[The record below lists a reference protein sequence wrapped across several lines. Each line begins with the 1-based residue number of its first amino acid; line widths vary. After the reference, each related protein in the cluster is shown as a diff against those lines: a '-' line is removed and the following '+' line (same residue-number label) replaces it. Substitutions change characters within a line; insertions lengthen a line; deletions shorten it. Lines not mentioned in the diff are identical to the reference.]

1 MTAGRRYILILPP
14 LLSNSETSLPIQ
26 RVTCRAFFSR
36 VWGLYDCGNP
46 LLFILLKRHVFHA
59 FSMESKEGM
68 QDVESWQHLFSHQLH
83 VYVGTYCPDHLPQ
96 TREPYLLLV
105 HQRPTTQPQAT
116 SEALGQLGEVWERSC
131 GGLQL
136 EGRVWKRVWG
146 SSSQT
151 AQPFQASHA
160 IPILN
165 PESLWWCERKQ
176 TFIKCF

>member
-1 MTAGRRYILILPP
+1 MTAGRHYILILPP

-36 VWGLYDCGNP
+36 VWGLYDCGNS
-46 LLFILLKRHVFHA
+46 LLFILLERHVFHA

-83 VYVGTYCPDHLPQ
+83 VYVGTYCLDHLPQ

-116 SEALGQLGEVWERSC
+116 SEALDSWERC
-131 GGLQL
+131 GRGAVEVCRQRDGFRRESGEALV
-136 EGRVWKRVWG
+136 R
-146 SSSQT
+146 
-151 AQPFQASHA
+151 QPSPSRLVMQF
-160 IPILN
+160 P
-165 PESLWWCERKQ
+165 
-176 TFIKCF
+176 F